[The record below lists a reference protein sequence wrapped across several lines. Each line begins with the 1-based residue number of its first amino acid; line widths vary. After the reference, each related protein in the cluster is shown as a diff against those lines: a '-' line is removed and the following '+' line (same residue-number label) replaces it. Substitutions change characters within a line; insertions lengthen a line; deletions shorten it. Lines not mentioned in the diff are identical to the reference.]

1 MFDFWQNLSIVAVL
15 HVVLISTLIPWILLT
30 KREPTA
36 ATSWILL
43 ILMMPIFGS
52 LFYWVFGYNYL
63 YRRQQRKRRH
73 RERFARQHRTAS
85 NRGSVTAL
93 EALPATYGDLGRLAS
108 ITGAYPVETGNK
120 VELYHDTHETMRAL
134 LAAIDSAKHHI
145 HLEFF
150 IIHSDAAG
158 EALIE
163 HLTHQ
168 ARNGVE
174 VRLLYDAMGS
184 LHLKR
189 ATLAPLVAAGGE
201 IHAFLPLRL
210 QRSRLHVNL
219 RNHRK
224 LAVVDGGTAFT
235 GGMNIGDEYLGR
247 NAYFGYWRDTFM
259 RVDGPAAG
267 ALQCVF
273 QEDWDF
279 AGGSPFDGEKYF
291 PNMPNA
297 GGALVQVAAAGPDQD
312 TNCIREMYLLAML
325 SAREKLW
332 IATPYFVPDVGLL
345 DAIRVARYRGVDVKV
360 LGIAKPDHYVA
371 FYASSYYW
379 AEMTQLGVEV
389 YLYHKGMMHSKLMMV
404 DGRWAMVGSANLD
417 DRSLRLNFELGC
429 ALHSPEAV
437 ADLERAFLRDLED
450 ATRVDPVEVATR
462 SLPRRM
468 LENACRLA
476 GPNL

>member
-1 MFDFWQNLSIVAVL
+1 LFDFWQNLSIFAVL

-30 KREPTA
+30 KREHTA

-85 NRGSVTAL
+85 NRGSVTDL

-120 VELYHDTHETMRAL
+120 VELYHDTHDTMEAL
-134 LAAIDSAKHHI
+134 LAAIDSAQHHI

-158 EALIE
+158 EALVE
-163 HLTHQ
+163 HLTRK
-168 ARNGVE
+168 ARDGVE
-174 VRLLYDAMGS
+174 VRLLYDALGS

-201 IHAFLPLRL
+201 MLAFLPLRL

-224 LAVVDGGTAFT
+224 LVVVDGGTAFT

-247 NAYFGYWRDTFM
+247 HAYFGYWRDTFM

-267 ALQCVF
+267 SLQCVF

-279 AGGSPFDGEKYF
+279 AGGSAFDGDKYF

-297 GGALVQVAAAGPDQD
+297 GESLVQVAAAGPDQD

-462 SLPRRM
+462 SIPRRM

>member
-1 MFDFWQNLSIVAVL
+1 MLDFWQNLSVVAVL
-15 HVVLISTLIPWILLT
+15 HVVLLSLLIPWILLT

-36 ATSWILL
+36 AIAWILA
-43 ILMMPIFGS
+43 IVMMPIFGS
-52 LFYWVFGYNYL
+52 LLYWIFGYNYV

-73 RERFARQHRTAS
+73 RERFVKKHRSSTG
-85 NRGSVTAL
+85 RGSVVAAEL
-93 EALPATYGDLGRLAS
+93 APKTYADLGRLATV
-108 ITGAYPVETGNK
+108 TGAFPVESGNA
-120 VELYHDTHETMRAL
+120 VALYHDTTEAMQAL
-134 LAAIDSAKHHI
+134 LAAIDRAQHHI

-163 HLTHQ
+163 HL
-168 ARNGVE
+168 ARKAQTGVE
-174 VRLLYDAMGS
+174 VRLLYDAMGC
-184 LHLKR
+184 LRLKR
-189 ATLAPLVAAGGE
+189 STLAPLLEAGGE
-201 IHAFLPLRL
+201 TKAFLPLRL

-224 LAVVDGGTAFT
+224 LVVIDGRTAFT

-267 ALQCVF
+267 ALQHVF

-279 AGGSPFDGEKYF
+279 AGGSPFEGEPYLT
-291 PNMPNA
+291 NMPDA
-297 GGALVQVAAAGPDQD
+297 GQTQVQVAAAGPDQD
-312 TNCIREMYLLAML
+312 TNCIRETYLLAML
-325 SAREKLW
+325 AARERLW
-332 IATPYFVPDVGLL
+332 IATPYFVPDSGLL
-345 DAIRVARYRGVDVKV
+345 DALRVARYRGVDVKL
-360 LGIAKPDHYVA
+360 LGIAKPDHYIA
-371 FYASSYYW
+371 YYASSYYW

-404 DGRWAMVGSANLD
+404 DGRWAMVGSANID
-417 DRSLRLNFELGC
+417 ERSLRLNFELGC
-429 ALHSPEAV
+429 VLHSPEAV
-437 ADLERAFLRDLED
+437 AELESAFLRDLEQ
-450 ATRVDPVEVATR
+450 ATRVDPVAVAQR
-462 SLPRRM
+462 SVPRRM